1 MPISGHSSLLLSRS
15 TLTKSETANF
25 QLKST
30 LFPED
35 CMKIITSIVHMQALA
50 IAPER
55 EGRRIA
61 FVPTMGFLHEGHAS
75 LLREGRK
82 RGDLLVLSIFVNP
95 IQFGQ
100 NEDLDR
106 YPRDLERDCQ
116 IAEACGVDLVFM
128 PTAAEMYPA
137 GFQTGV
143 TVRELSLPLCGASRA
158 GHFDGVAT
166 VVAKLFNI
174 VRPDVAL
181 FGTKDYQ
188 QLAVIRRMTADL
200 NMPVEIIGMPI
211 VREADG
217 VAMSSRNA
225 YLSPL
230 ERQSARCLIR
240 SIRRVREL
248 FAAGERSVA
257 LLLKAARA
265 VIEQEP
271 AAVIDYVEFRDGATL
286 QEQAGADEST
296 LFALAVKIGHT
307 RLIDNTVL
315 GEEL

>member
-1 MPISGHSSLLLSRS
+1 
-15 TLTKSETANF
+15 
-25 QLKST
+25 
-30 LFPED
+30 
-35 CMKIITSIVHMQALA
+35 MQALA

-61 FVPTMGFLHEGHAS
+61 FIPTMGYLHEGHAS

-82 RGDLLVLSIFVNP
+82 RGDVLVLSIFVNP

-100 NEDLDR
+100 NEDLAS
-106 YPRDLERDCQ
+106 YPRDMERDFQ
-116 IAEACGVDLVFM
+116 LADACGVDIVFI
-128 PTAAEMYPA
+128 PTVAEMYPA

-143 TVRELSLPLCGASRA
+143 TVRDISLPLCGASRP

-166 VVAKLFNI
+166 VVTKLFNI

-181 FGTKDYQ
+181 FGRKDYQ

-200 NMPVEIIGMPI
+200 NMPVEIVGMPI
-211 VREADG
+211 VREEDG
-217 VAMSSRNA
+217 LALSSRNA
-225 YLSPL
+225 YLSPDQ
-230 ERQSARCLIR
+230 RQSALCLSRAIKR
-240 SIRRVREL
+240 AREL

-257 LLLKAARA
+257 ALAAETRA
-265 VIEQEP
+265 VIGQEAA
-271 AAVIDYVEFRDGATL
+271 AAVDYVEFRDGATL
-286 QEQAGADEST
+286 NELETADSST
-296 LFALAVKIGHT
+296 LLALAVKIGQT

>member
-1 MPISGHSSLLLSRS
+1 
-15 TLTKSETANF
+15 
-25 QLKST
+25 
-30 LFPED
+30 
-35 CMKIITSIVHMQALA
+35 MKIINSIVHMQALA

-61 FVPTMGFLHEGHAS
+61 FVPTMGYLHEGHAS

-82 RGDLLVLSIFVNP
+82 RGDVLVLSIFVNP

-100 NEDLDR
+100 NEDLDS
-106 YPRDLERDCQ
+106 YPRDMERDFQ
-116 IAEACGVDLVFM
+116 IADACGVDIVFI
-128 PTAAEMYPA
+128 PTVAEMYPA

-143 TVRELSLPLCGASRA
+143 TVREISLPLCGASRP

-166 VVAKLFNI
+166 VVTKLFNI

-181 FGTKDYQ
+181 FGRKDYQ

-200 NMPVEIIGMPI
+200 NMPVEIVGMPI
-211 VREADG
+211 VREEDG
-217 VAMSSRNA
+217 LALSSRNA
-225 YLSPL
+225 YLSPGQ
-230 ERQSARCLIR
+230 RQSALCLSRAIKR
-240 SIRRVREL
+240 AREL

-257 LLLKAARA
+257 VLAAETRA
-265 VIEQEP
+265 VIGQEAA
-271 AAVIDYVEFRDGATL
+271 AAVDYVEFRDGATL
-286 QEQAGADEST
+286 NELEVADSNT
-296 LFALAVKIGHT
+296 LLALAVKIGQT

>member
-1 MPISGHSSLLLSRS
+1 
-15 TLTKSETANF
+15 
-25 QLKST
+25 
-30 LFPED
+30 
-35 CMKIITSIVHMQALA
+35 MQALA

-61 FVPTMGFLHEGHAS
+61 LVPTMGFLHEGHAS
-75 LLREGRK
+75 LLRHGRSL
-82 RGDLLVLSIFVNP
+82 GDVLVLSIFVNP

-106 YPRDLERDCQ
+106 YPRDIERDCR
-116 IAEACGVDLVFM
+116 IAEACGVDIVFM
-128 PTAAEMYPA
+128 PTAAEVYPP

-143 TVRELSLPLCGASRA
+143 SVRNLSLPLCGASRP
-158 GHFDGVAT
+158 GHFEGVAT

-174 VRPDVAL
+174 TRPDVAL
-181 FGTKDYQ
+181 FGNKDYQ
-188 QLAVIRRMTADL
+188 QLAVIRRMTSDL

-230 ERQSARCLIR
+230 ERQSATCLIR
-240 SIRRVREL
+240 AIRRAREL
-248 FAAGERSVA
+248 FAAGEHSVA
-257 LLLKAARA
+257 VLLKETRA
-265 VIEQEP
+265 VIEKE
-271 AAVIDYVEFRDGATL
+271 ASAVIDYIEFRDGSTL
-286 QEQAGADEST
+286 QELEVADGST
-296 LFALAVKIGHT
+296 LLALAVKIGHT